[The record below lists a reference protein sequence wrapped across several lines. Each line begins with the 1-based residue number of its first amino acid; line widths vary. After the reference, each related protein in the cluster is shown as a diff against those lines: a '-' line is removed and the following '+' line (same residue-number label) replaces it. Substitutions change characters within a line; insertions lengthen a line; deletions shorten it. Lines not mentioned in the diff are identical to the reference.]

1 MPFVSLHHV
10 MVRCGS
16 SICVGRY
23 SIYVNS
29 HVKRSIALIPHGNA
43 VGGWEIVW
51 LALHAGRGGMA
62 VQSARRVFNEC
73 GSSR

>member
-1 MPFVSLHHV
+1 MPFVSLHDV

-16 SICVGRY
+16 SICVGRH
-23 SIYVNS
+23 SMYVNP
-29 HVKRSIALIPHGNA
+29 HVNVRLLSFPTEMRLGGGRSC
-43 VGGWEIVW
+43 GWLCMWV
-51 LALHAGRGGMA
+51 GGMA